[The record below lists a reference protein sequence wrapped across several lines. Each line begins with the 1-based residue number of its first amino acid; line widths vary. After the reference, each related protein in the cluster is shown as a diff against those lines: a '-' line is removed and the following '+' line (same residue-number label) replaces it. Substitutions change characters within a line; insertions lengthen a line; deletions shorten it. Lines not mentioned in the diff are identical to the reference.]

1 LWRLIAQKML
11 LGGRY
16 TGNINK
22 KAQLTPGLRATAL
35 SFQDGGSS
43 KMAVNHHLGYYR
55 TGNSAIRSPIPKTLA

>member
-1 LWRLIAQKML
+1 MFNGQFENNRKLKYLYIH
-11 LGGRY
+11 
-16 TGNINK
+16 K

-55 TGNSAIRSPIPKTLA
+55 TGNSAIRSPTPKTLA

>member
-1 LWRLIAQKML
+1 MSTYK
-11 LGGRY
+11 
-16 TGNINK
+16 NK

-43 KMAVNHHLGYYR
+43 KMAVNHHLEYYR